1 MNAEIQSCDASREKK
16 SHGLVLTFYS
26 RHDQTSPSFTY
37 LKTAIGRAVDIY
49 MKDTGNSSVR
59 FEVSSNGC
67 SNDRAVNGQE
77 SEMDRQ
83 KKYKAVQPNPLFTF
97 DRLVLPQ
104 DVRERIMSV
113 LGVFTFR
120 KTLFEDWQLKIIARP
135 MVALSLEGEPG
146 TGKTMT
152 AHAIAHY
159 LGKSILHASYAEI
172 ESMYHGEGP
181 KNVKAVF
188 AAAMEQDA
196 VLFVDDAE
204 SLLSR
209 RLKNVSTGSENAIN
223 SMRDQFLIC
232 LEQFEGL
239 VVFASNKAESYDP
252 ALETRF
258 WTVHFDL
265 PNEDQRREIWRQ
277 HLPTAFPA
285 EVSVDELAKLDGIC
299 GREIRSAVLEVAS
312 DLIHRAG
319 GDLAKVVP
327 ARDEDFKR
335 KIAEIRGRRKT
346 ESSVQTYNLSD
357 KTKKFVRNQAHEAT
371 NRKENKE

>member
-1 MNAEIQSCDASREKK
+1 VYLKDSGDQSICFEVARNWDSRE
-16 SHGLVLTFYS
+16 
-26 RHDQTSPSFTY
+26 
-37 LKTAIGRAVDIY
+37 TADRGR
-49 MKDTGNSSVR
+49 
-59 FEVSSNGC
+59 
-67 SNDRAVNGQE
+67 E
-77 SEMDRQ
+77 SETSRQ
-83 KKYKAVQPNPLFTF
+83 KRYHAVQPNALFTF

-104 DVRERIMSV
+104 DVRDRIMSV

-120 KTLFEDWQLKIIARP
+120 KTLFEDWQLKAIARP
-135 MVALSLEGEPG
+135 TVALSLEGEPG

-159 LGKSILHASYAEI
+159 LGKPILHASYAEI

-188 AAAMEQDA
+188 AAAMDQDA

-209 RLKNVSTGSENAIN
+209 RLQNVSTGSENAIN

-232 LEQFEGL
+232 LEQYEGL

-265 PNEDQRREIWRQ
+265 PNEDQRREIWRR
-277 HLPTAFPA
+277 HLPSAFPA

-327 ARDEDFKR
+327 ARYEDFESKV
-335 KIAEIRGRRKT
+335 AEIKKRRKT
-346 ESSVQTYNLSD
+346 GAGDHAVNLSD
-357 KTKKFVRNQAHEAT
+357 KTKRFVRDQANKTT
-371 NRKENKE
+371 NRKDEKNENQVH

>member
-1 MNAEIQSCDASREKK
+1 MINADSQGRAGKQPQ
-16 SHGLVLTFYS
+16 GLALTFYS
-26 RHDQTSPSFTY
+26 RHDQSSSAFTY

-49 MKDTGNSSVR
+49 LKDSGDPAIR
-59 FEVSSNGC
+59 FEVSFNCKPKGIEGHEQ
-67 SNDRAVNGQE
+67 DAE
-77 SEMDRQ
+77 SIRQ
-83 KKYKAVQPNPLFTF
+83 KRYKAVQPNDLFTF
-97 DRLVLPQ
+97 DRLILPQ
-104 DVRERIMSV
+104 DVKERIMSV

-120 KTLFEDWQLKIIARP
+120 KTIFDEWQLKTIARP

-146 TGKTMT
+146 TGKTMA

-159 LGKSILHASYAEI
+159 LGKKILHASYAEI

-209 RLKNVSTGSENAIN
+209 RLKTVSTGSENAIN

-232 LEQFEGL
+232 LEQYEGL

-277 HLPTAFPA
+277 HLPSAFPVD
-285 EVSVDELAKLDGIC
+285 VSVDELAKLDGIC
-299 GREIRSAVLEVAS
+299 GREIRSVVLEVAS
-312 DLIHRAG
+312 DMINRVG

-327 ARDEDFKR
+327 ARYEDFAA
-335 KIAEIRGRRKT
+335 KISEIKKRRKALP
-346 ESSVQTYNLSD
+346 EGRGQELLD
-357 KTKKFVRNQAHEAT
+357 KTKKFVCNQVQG
-371 NRKENKE
+371 RRLG

>member
-1 MNAEIQSCDASREKK
+1 MINADSHEDARNPSY
-16 SHGLVLTFYS
+16 GLTMTFFS
-26 RHDQTSPSFTY
+26 RHDQSSSAFTY
-37 LKTAIGRAVDIY
+37 LKTAIGRAVEIY
-49 MKDTGNSSVR
+49 LKDSGDPSVR
-59 FEVSSNGC
+59 FDVSFNW
-67 SNDRAVNGQE
+67 NQE
-77 SEMDRQ
+77 GTEGHEQEAKSIRQ
-83 KKYKAVQPNPLFTF
+83 KRYRAVQPNDLFTF

-120 KTLFEDWQLKIIARP
+120 KTIFDEWQLRTIARP

-159 LGKSILHASYAEI
+159 LGKPILHASYAEI

-209 RLKNVSTGSENAIN
+209 RLKNASTGSENAIN

-232 LEQFEGL
+232 LEQYEGL

-265 PNEDQRREIWRQ
+265 PNEEQRREIWRR
-277 HLPTAFPA
+277 HLPSAFPV

-312 DLIHRAG
+312 DMINRVG
-319 GDLAKVVP
+319 GNLTKVVP
-327 ARDEDFKR
+327 ARYEDFAA
-335 KIAEIRGRRKT
+335 KISEIKTRRKALQ
-346 ESSVQTYNLSD
+346 EGHGQKLLD
-357 KTKKFVRNQAHEAT
+357 KTKKFVCSQVQG
-371 NRKENKE
+371 RKEDQEEK